1 MKKREKKT
9 SIEFFFFPLF
19 PPLLSSRILAP
30 TPSTMAS
37 PAARKR
43 VLKASSSNLMG
54 RGAAAASVALLAAFV
69 FATSAANAAA
79 ASKTSSSPSQPLL
92 LSTPS
97 GEPSSPLT
105 LEIPGLVSGG
115 LKTKPSTG
123 GRVLAAKRSFAS
135 SWKRNGG
142 GDGGAQLDTS
152 STSSTSTSSSSSSS
166 SSSAAAAAA
175 ALPPCSALVTVSPA
189 WTTLAS
195 GDPAVSLAVTVTNDG
210 AAAVPT
216 PWEVKLVSE
225 GSSGPDSSSSPSYSS
240 VLQAWNLEKT
250 ALVSASSNNGSSS
263 QAISGQAP
271 GYWQAIP
278 PHGGQASFGMILEL
292 SKETGASLL
301 NSLASSAAASE
312 TGSASASA
320 SSLLMGAPTSLE
332 LNGRA
337 CALETEVAEA
347 LEAPPA
353 LELPLE
359 GVPAASNETTTTSTP
374 APTSTP
380 PPANVSSAFSP
391 GSGDASITP
400 GRMTTLDGKIIG
412 VDGKPVYLMGLNWFG
427 FDAGATMTDGLWGG
441 RDATAQDFANVV
453 YRIKLLGFNAIRL
466 PFSFRDLYEK
476 TPKWLNTKCTYVPP
490 EAVAAQTRPSTVS
503 AAAAGNPPPPGDAF
517 AVSTPQGTC
526 NSYMPQ
532 QNTFDR
538 FLWTVDYLARNGFYV
553 MLDNQFNLD
562 QTATQQPQLWVQRWT
577 DLATKLTQRYPL
589 AASMSMIDIINEPDA
604 WGVGWT
610 PQNGKPGYGDMSL
623 KIMDALYKVNPGFLY
638 VLEGCGQANLAK
650 NWGDGM
656 AVDPELVKSRGL
668 TDPNPFFRT
677 LMTRPYLSQVI
688 AGPHVYSPSVSSAQ
702 DSTEGPALYKRLS
715 QSFGYL
721 NKQGYCLDGSNAVG
735 KPSGNCHVF
744 PVVIGETGTGF
755 VDRRDL
761 QPQLDLA
768 AWAVAKPGS
777 GVPADDGLHNPVQGF
792 FWWAWNANGDGQMG
806 KKDSFP
812 PLFFPEVE
820 GREFSSGKKKL
831 KKLFFLSLF
840 FFNPKTLRHRPERL
854 DHGRLEQGPLPGVG
868 GPQALVQEQRH
879 RSSSASSSFASSS
892 SAAAD
897 NDDAAAADE
906 AADAPSHHQA
916 AGTHHHAAAD
926 LACGSH
932 DNPAPA
938 RGDQEGAQEPPRGSR
953 ERRQCRRQRG
963 WHPRQRRLFLRRR
976 DELLRGD
983 AAPGPA
989 ADAARGCCWRRRS
1002 CCR

>member
-1 MKKREKKT
+1 M
-9 SIEFFFFPLF
+9 S
-19 PPLLSSRILAP
+19 LS
-30 TPSTMAS
+30 
-37 PAARKR
+37 AARKR
-43 VLKASSSNLMG
+43 VPKKVNSSLPAG
-54 RGAAAASVALLAAFV
+54 KAAATALALLLAVAGLAIAS
-69 FATSAANAAA
+69 ATSSASAA
-79 ASKTSSSPSQPLL
+79 ASKTSNSSPASPLL
-92 LSTPS
+92 SAPS
-97 GEPSSPLT
+97 GPDGPLT
-105 LEIPGLVSGG
+105 LDIPELVLGD
-115 LKTKPSTG
+115 LKPSAGG
-123 GRVLAAKRSFAS
+123 GRTLAAKRFAS

-142 GDGGAQLDTS
+142 GGGAAGAPPS
-152 STSSTSTSSSSSSS
+152 SSSPVSFASSTSTSSS
-166 SSSAAAAAA
+166 AAS
-175 ALPPCSALVTVSPA
+175 PTCSALVTVTPT
-189 WTTLAS
+189 WNTLAS
-195 GDPAVSLAVTVTNDG
+195 GSPAVSLDVTLTNHE

-216 PWEVKLVSE
+216 PWDVRLVS
-225 GSSGPDSSSSPSYSS
+225 GASPASPASSSPPYAS
-240 VLQAWNLEKT
+240 VLQSWNLEK
-250 ALVSASSNNGSSS
+250 ARVVPASNNGSSRELV
-263 QAISGQAP
+263 GQAP

-278 PHGGQASFGMILEL
+278 PNGGSASFGMILEL
-292 SKETGASLL
+292 SRGDATGGAM
-301 NSLASSAAASE
+301 LASSPPSSAA
-312 TGSASASA
+312 
-320 SSLLMGAPTSLE
+320 LPGAPTSVE

-337 CALETEVAEA
+337 CRLSTQVAEPSEAAAWA
-347 LEAPPA
+347 LAPPA
-353 LELPLE
+353 VGTGATDSAIPPSPLGGGNATE
-359 GVPAASNETTTTSTP
+359 ASSP
-374 APTSTP
+374 PSP
-380 PPANVSSAFSP
+380 PPTPLPEGSPALANASSS
-391 GSGDASITP
+391 SSSSSDATIVP
-400 GRMTTLDGKIIG
+400 GRMTTVNGKIIG
-412 VDGKPVYLMGLNWFG
+412 VDGRPLYLMGLNWFG
-427 FDAGATMTDGLWGG
+427 FDCGATMVDGLWGG

-453 YRIKLLGFNAIRL
+453 YRIKLLGFNAVRL
-466 PFSFRDLYEK
+466 PFSFRDLYDK
-476 TPKWLNTKCTYVPP
+476 SPKWLNTKCAPVPP
-490 EAVAAQTRPSTVS
+490 DAVAAQTRPPSVS
-503 AAAAGNPPPPGDAF
+503 AGAAGAPPAPRDAF
-517 AVSTPQGTC
+517 AVSTPPGTC

-532 QNTFDR
+532 QNTLDR
-538 FLWTVDYLARNGFYV
+538 FLWTVDYLARNGLYV